1 MPTDIAAAIV
11 PKSDQLNAD
20 DLIAGPIVVRLG
32 RTRVSPGSEQPVSV
46 EIEDVTGVPRKP
58 WRPCKTMLR
67 LLTEAW
73 GTSDADQW
81 IGRYVRLVRD
91 PSVKYGG
98 SEVGGIRVSGLSD
111 IARDFTAQ
119 LTVTRGKRAPYRV
132 EKLTAPAPQRQTA
145 KAPAEP
151 PADPLAGFRAHLT
164 RLTLTPDDVIAWLA
178 SMGVDAAALTSDER
192 RQWVADLTDPA
203 GPARTDYAT
212 WLASRAT
219 DGGAK

>member
-32 RTRVSPGSEQPVSV
+32 RTHFTRGGEQPVSV
-46 EIEDVTGVPRKP
+46 EIEDVAGVPRKP

-81 IGRYVRLVRD
+81 MGRYVRLVRD

-98 SEVGGIRVSGLSD
+98 AEVGGIRVSGLSD

-132 EKLTAPAPQRQTA
+132 EKLTLNAPQRSPAQD
-145 KAPAEP
+145 APQDWRG
-151 PADPLAGFRAHLT
+151 PA
-164 RLTLTPDDVIAWLA
+164 V
-178 SMGVDAAALTSDER
+178 AALGKHGIAMTDAVAKCGGRGVNDWTDE
-192 RQWVADLTDPA
+192 D
-203 GPARTDYAT
+203 
-212 WLASRAT
+212 RAT
-219 DGGAK
+219 LRAMVEAARATEGGAK

>member
-20 DLIAGPIVVRLG
+20 DLIAGPITVRLG

-46 EIEDVTGVPRKP
+46 EIEDVAGVPRKP

-81 IGRYVRLVRD
+81 IGRHVRLVRD

-132 EKLTAPAPQRQTA
+132 EKLTLNAPQRQPATA
-145 KAPAEP
+145 
-151 PADPLAGFRAHLT
+151 PADPLAGFRARLT
-164 RLTLTPDDVIAWLA
+164 RLTLEPDDVFMWLA
-178 SMGVDAAALTSDER
+178 SMEISAAVLTSDDR
-192 RQWVADLTDPA
+192 RQWIADLTDPA
-203 GPARTDYAT
+203 GPARTDYAA
-212 WLASRAT
+212 WLAARAT
-219 DGGAK
+219 EGGAK

>member
-1 MPTDIAAAIV
+1 MPTDIAPAIV

-32 RTRVSPGSEQPVSV
+32 RTHFARGSEQPVSV
-46 EIEDVTGVPRKP
+46 EIEDVAGVPRKP

-81 IGRYVRLVRD
+81 MGRYVRLVRD

-98 SEVGGIRVSGLSD
+98 AEVGGIRVSGLSD
-111 IARDFTAQ
+111 IAAGFTAQ

-132 EKLTAPAPQRQTA
+132 EKLTAPAPQRQ
-145 KAPAEP
+145 PAN
-151 PADPLAGFRAHLT
+151 ASSDPLAGFRAHLA
-164 RLTLTPDDVIAWLA
+164 RLNVSPDDVIAWLA
-178 SMGVDAAALTSDER
+178 SMGVDAAALISDER

-203 GPARTDYAT
+203 GPARTDYAA
-212 WLASRAT
+212 WVAARAT
-219 DGGAK
+219 EGGAK